1 MMLILKKRKVFLF
14 LRGITEIKNMFPL
27 GDTEEDIQKRS
38 ILWKSFDF
46 SGNGDLSLNEVM
58 TSLAGLK

>member
-27 GDTEEDIQKRS
+27 GDTEEDI
-38 ILWKSFDF
+38 
-46 SGNGDLSLNEVM
+46 
-58 TSLAGLK
+58 